1 MKNLILVIGRSG
13 SGKDT
18 LIRHAKEVFKDVY
31 KIVSVPS
38 YTDRPMRPTETDG
51 VEHTFLTKDMFDEV
65 LAKENV
71 FAYTKI
77 GETGFRYC
85 STVEMLNRL
94 DGDTIFYTIDPNGYD
109 FCSKF
114 KGDFNMKVIYVKTS
128 DEIRR
133 ERANARNGDTT
144 TWDKRSADED
154 GQFNC
159 FEARKPWD
167 AVVTN
172 DGELVEAENEFVFA
186 VSKLLTGDEDADT
199 EG

>member
-13 SGKDT
+13 AGKDS
-18 LIRHAKEVFKDVY
+18 LIRYAKEVFKDVY

-38 YTDRPMRPTETDG
+38 YTDRPMRPGETDG
-51 VEHTFLTKDMFDEV
+51 VEHTFLTKDAFDEV
-65 LAKENV
+65 LAKEKV

-144 TWDKRSADED
+144 TWEKRRADED

-167 AVVTN
+167 AVITN
-172 DGELVEAENEFVFA
+172 DGELAEAENEFVFA
-186 VSKLLTGDEDADT
+186 VSKLLTGDDNA
-199 EG
+199 